1 MSSAGGLIMRTVAH
15 VARRFADL
23 VAHLA
28 RGVAHPLAHLVA
40 RLARAAAHG
49 IRHQAADLLAQLR
62 EPVADIA
69 GNRFF
74 DLGDR
79 TLDLAKSLADAAF
92 HVAGNFAH
100 NCAGHP
106 AALGNELAG
115 GVEHATHKGGNLAA
129 KLVGKTLERGRECA
143 AHARAIAAAGEI
155 ALARVGARDDH
166 VGAAGLDRN
175 FQARTR
181 GRVGTDRTVN
191 MTAAEP
197 LKPRGVDAVGADSA
211 PSRGGVELERS
222 IRVHFHVDP
231 SAASNAP
238 RFIGRKG
245 TGEID
250 RAAHIFKIERAA
262 DAADTRAAADKAHCD
277 FAGDTVGRELAAYF
291 ADPDCAGQVRGAH
304 FAPDD
309 ANFDVGGVF
318 DFEMSTD
325 DAGDERPVQ
334 AKQPR
339 GAGDFFDRH
348 FAVDG
353 AAIEFADDQAEGDRV
368 GGFNRERAADFEAF
382 NRTGFP
388 DRDVAANGVANGDG
402 AEAARVEIAANALDN
417 ERGGEIGDVEV
428 AGKIF

>member
-92 HVAGNFAH
+92 HVAGNSAH
-100 NCAGHP
+100 DGARHP

-115 GVEHATHKGGNLAA
+115 GVEHAAHKGGNLAA
-129 KLVGKTLERGRECA
+129 KLAGEILERGREFA
-143 AHARAIAAAGEI
+143 AHARAVAAAAEI
-155 ALARVGARDDH
+155 ALARVGAGDDH
-166 VGAAGLDRN
+166 VGAASLDGK

-191 MTAAEP
+191 MIAAEP
-197 LKPRGVDAVGADSA
+197 LESGGVDPVGADSA
-211 PSRGGVELERS
+211 PSRGAELERS
-222 IRVHFHVDP
+222 VRVHLHVDP
-231 SAASNAP
+231 SAASNTP
-238 RFIGRKG
+238 RFIGRKR

-262 DAADTRAAADKAHCD
+262 DAANTRAAADKADSD
-277 FAGDTVGRELAAYF
+277 FAGDAVGRELAADF
-291 ADPDCAGQVRGAH
+291 ADPDSAGQVRGAH
-304 FAPDD
+304 FAADD
-309 ANFDVGGVF
+309 AGFDVGGVF

-325 DAGDERPVQ
+325 DAGGERRAQ
-334 AKQPR
+334 AKQA
-339 GAGDFFDRH
+339 GAAGDFFDRH
-348 FAVDG
+348 LAVDG
-353 AAIEFADDQAEGDRV
+353 AAIEFAGDQAEGDRA

-382 NRTGFP
+382 NRTGFL
-388 DRDVAANGVANGDG
+388 DGDVAADGVANG
-402 AEAARVEIAANALDN
+402 
-417 ERGGEIGDVEV
+417 
-428 AGKIF
+428 